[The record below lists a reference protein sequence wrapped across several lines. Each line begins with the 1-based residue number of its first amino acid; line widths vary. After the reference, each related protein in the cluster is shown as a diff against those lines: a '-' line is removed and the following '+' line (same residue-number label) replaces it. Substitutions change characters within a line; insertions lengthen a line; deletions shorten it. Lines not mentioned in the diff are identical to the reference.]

1 MPAKKRKCRARRAKA
16 VPVKI
21 FIGGIYAVG
30 VPSIIMVAIG
40 SVMYY
45 LMNKICH
52 AVRILLMDA
61 GILLMQLI
69 SDLLLRFFVDDET
82 VIALGCTALRIIS
95 LSFIFA
101 GFCIVIGSVLHW
113 FGESRPV
120 FHVTRCTKRREER
133 NLSKLRFSTRRKNRV
148 SIFGNAGQEKGVRQ
162 FAEFT
167 RFFVLS

>member
-52 AVRILLMDA
+52 AVRILLYGRRYFADA
-61 GILLMQLI
+61 A
-69 SDLLLRFFVDDET
+69 DL
-82 VIALGCTALRIIS
+82 G
-95 LSFIFA
+95 FA
-101 GFCIVIGSVLHW
+101 AAVL
-113 FGESRPV
+113 
-120 FHVTRCTKRREER
+120 CRR
-133 NLSKLRFSTRRKNRV
+133 
-148 SIFGNAGQEKGVRQ
+148 
-162 FAEFT
+162 
-167 RFFVLS
+167 